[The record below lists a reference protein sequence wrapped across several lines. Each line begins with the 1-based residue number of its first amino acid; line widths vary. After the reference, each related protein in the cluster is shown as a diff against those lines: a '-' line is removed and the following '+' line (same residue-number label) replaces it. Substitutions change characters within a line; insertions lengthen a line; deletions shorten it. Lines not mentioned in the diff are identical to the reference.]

1 MNEQHPITIETI
13 LSVFKNKS
21 EEKRLKD
28 IKEAVTLKMTAG
40 EGLFIEPQ
48 DEDDIHKQVEAII
61 KEDKSMGDSSFL
73 LYKKG
78 GKYKQRPHR
87 KIPDT
92 PNRLLSSLNSDY
104 IGRAGELAVMSELM
118 FRGYNVNRMMIDDG
132 IDIIA
137 SKNNV
142 YYYVQVKTTEIR
154 DGRVQQQIK
163 YSSFEKHIENRV
175 SYIIVVRHKK
185 DDGDYNMFFKFTHE
199 EIEKAAWQRCI
210 LKGENGYSIKMKFV
224 GPDRHPVLYD
234 EKEMDISW
242 NLNRFDL

>member
-1 MNEQHPITIETI
+1 MSELQPITIETI
-13 LSVFKNKS
+13 LSVFKKKS

-40 EGLFIEPQ
+40 EGLFVEPK
-48 DEDDIHKQVEAII
+48 DEEVIHKQVENVI
-61 KEDKSMGDSSFL
+61 KEDKAMEESSFL
-73 LYKKG
+73 IYKG

-87 KIPDT
+87 KEPEPHKI
-92 PNRLLSSLNSDY
+92 NSDY
-104 IGRAGELAVMSELM
+104 MGRAGELAVMSELM

-137 SKNNV
+137 SKDNV
-142 YYYVQVKTTEIR
+142 YYYVQVKTTGIR
-154 DGRVQQQIK
+154 EGRVQQQIK
-163 YSSFEKHIENRV
+163 YSSFERHIENRV
-175 SYIIVVRHKK
+175 SYIIVVRYNK
-185 DDGDYNMFFKFTHE
+185 DDRDCNMFFKFTHE
-199 EIEKAAWQRCI
+199 EIVKAAWQRCI
-210 LKGENGYSIKMKFV
+210 LKGENGYSIKIKFV

>member
-1 MNEQHPITIETI
+1 MSELTNITIETI
-13 LSVFKNKS
+13 LSIFKTKR
-21 EEKRLKD
+21 EEKRLKE
-28 IKEAVTLKMTAG
+28 IKDAVTSLLTVDA
-40 EGLFIEPQ
+40 GLFIEPK
-48 DEDDIHKQVEAII
+48 DEDDIHKKVENII
-61 KEDKSMGDSSFL
+61 KEDKALGESSFL
-73 LYKKG
+73 ICKKG
-78 GKYKQRPHR
+78 VKYRQRPHR
-87 KIPDT
+87 RIPDT
-92 PNRLLSSLNSDY
+92 PNRLLSNLNSDY
-104 IGRAGELAVMSELM
+104 IGRAGELSVMSELM

-163 YSSFEKHIENRV
+163 YSSFEKHIESRV

-185 DDGDYNMFFKFTHE
+185 DDGDYNMFFKLTHE

-210 LKGENGYSIKMKFV
+210 LKGENGYSIKIKFV

>member
-1 MNEQHPITIETI
+1 MSELTNITIETI
-13 LSVFKNKS
+13 LSVFKTKR
-21 EEKRLKD
+21 EEKRLKE
-28 IKEAVTLKMTAG
+28 IKDDVTSLLTVDA
-40 EGLFIEPQ
+40 GLFIEPQ
-48 DEDDIHKQVEAII
+48 DEEAIHKQVENVI
-61 KEDKSMGDSSFL
+61 KEDKALGESSFL
-73 LYKKG
+73 IYIRG

-87 KIPDT
+87 KGPE
-92 PNRLLSSLNSDY
+92 PPKVNSDY
-104 IGRAGELAVMSELM
+104 MGRAGELAVMSELM

-142 YYYVQVKTTEIR
+142 YYYVQVKTTGIR
-154 DGRVQQQIK
+154 EGRVQQQIK
-163 YSSFEKHIENRV
+163 YSSFERHIENRV
-175 SYIIVVRHKK
+175 SYIIVVRYNK
-185 DDGDYNMFFKFTHE
+185 DDRDCNMFFKFTHE

-210 LKGENGYSIKMKFV
+210 LKGENGYSIKIKFV